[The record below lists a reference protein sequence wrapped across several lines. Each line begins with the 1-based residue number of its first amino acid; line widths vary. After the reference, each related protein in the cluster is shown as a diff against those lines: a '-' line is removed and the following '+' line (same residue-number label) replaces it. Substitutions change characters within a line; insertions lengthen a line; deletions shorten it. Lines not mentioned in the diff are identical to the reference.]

1 MLLMS
6 ALLHAMK
13 TQLKATEAGNTPGRS
28 KPPTLSVSLW
38 HKRAGDIIVII
49 MNAPIILYQNP
60 NQESEAVCL
69 TCAAQVT
76 DLDLVIGRVEQQVAG
91 LQVSVGDLET
101 VEVLRG
107 QNDIREESDH
117 LPHLEPPCYL
127 E

>member
-1 MLLMS
+1 M
-6 ALLHAMK
+6 H
-13 TQLKATEAGNTPGRS
+13 P
-28 KPPTLSVSLW
+28 
-38 HKRAGDIIVII
+38 
-49 MNAPIILYQNP
+49 LYQNP

-69 TCAAQVT
+69 AGAAQVT